1 MAVAQTFSASSIKPV
16 LAIANP
22 EEIAQRGVFAVFR
35 TRSMIPIHHLLS
47 CVERRDRAILLLLDG
62 RRTLRDVARLT
73 RRNELEMAH
82 VLVRLLKR
90 GYIDF
95 LARPLETQRTF

>member
-1 MAVAQTFSASSIKPV
+1 MAVTQAFSASYIKPV

-22 EEIAQRGVFAVFR
+22 EEIAQRGVFAIFR
-35 TRSMIPIHHLLS
+35 TRSMIPIHYLLG
-47 CVERRDRAILLLLDG
+47 CVERRDRAVLLLLDG

-95 LARPLETQRTF
+95 LARPIETKETA